1 MTTEPVTILATVH
14 RGGKGKLSLHTNDQR
29 ALESFQGRNLKV
41 LIQDTGKAGRSPHL
55 RKSGVMDVILAYLQE
70 VETMDEGINFTE
82 LFTLVWDETGRALN
96 DEELRQMIAE
106 AQLTIASWG
115 KS

>member
-55 RKSGVMDVILAYLQE
+55 RKSEPMDVIIDYCQE
-70 VETMDEGINFTE
+70 VKTLGEGINLTE

-96 DEELRQMIAE
+96 DDELKEMIAE
-106 AQLTIASWG
+106 VQLTIASWG

>member
-1 MTTEPVTILATVH
+1 MTVEPIIIFATVH
-14 RGGKGKLSLHTNDQR
+14 RGGKGRLSLHTTDQR
-29 ALESFQGRNLKV
+29 ALESLQGRNLKV
-41 LIQDTGKAGRSPHL
+41 LIQDNGKVGRSPHL

-70 VETMDEGINFTE
+70 VETMNEGINFTE
-82 LFTLVWDETGRALN
+82 LFKLVWDETGRALN